1 MSQPAPQPDLTP
13 VAPPEAAESLDVSI
27 VVPCYRSGEWLPEL
41 VARIVATMSGTG
53 RSYEVILVNDASPDT
68 TTWPAIERLT
78 AEHAEVKGIDLL
90 GNVGQFRSTLC
101 GFEAARGKVV
111 VTLDDDL
118 QNPPEE
124 IAKLLDALDADPG
137 LEVVIGSYGR
147 KRHSWF
153 RNLGTGLHAAL
164 NARLYGKPR
173 DLELTSFRALRRPV
187 VDALLQHRTVKP
199 IIGPLILQ
207 STRRIANV
215 PVAHEPRP
223 TGASGWRLG
232 RLVGTLVDNVVNT
245 STAPLRLV
253 SLAGLVIAAGSAVLG
268 VYYLVRSLAGNIT
281 VPGFTTLTIL
291 VVFFGG
297 TTLATIGL
305 LGEYVVRI
313 VTEVTGAPRYVV
325 RKTVE

>member
-1 MSQPAPQPDLTP
+1 M
-13 VAPPEAAESLDVSI
+13 
-27 VVPCYRSGEWLPEL
+27 
-41 VARIVATMSGTG
+41 
-53 RSYEVILVNDASPDT
+53 
-68 TTWPAIERLT
+68 
-78 AEHAEVKGIDLL
+78 
-90 GNVGQFRSTLC
+90 
-101 GFEAARGKVV
+101 
-111 VTLDDDL
+111 
-118 QNPPEE
+118 
-124 IAKLLDALDADPG
+124 
-137 LEVVIGSYGR
+137 
-147 KRHSWF
+147 
-153 RNLGTGLHAAL
+153 
-164 NARLYGKPR
+164 
-173 DLELTSFRALRRPV
+173 

>member
-1 MSQPAPQPDLTP
+1 VSQPVSQPELTP
-13 VAPPEAAESLDVSI
+13 VAPPEATEPVAVSI
-27 VVPCYRSGEWLPEL
+27 VVPCYRSGEWLPDL
-41 VARIVATMSGTG
+41 VARVVATMDGTK
-53 RSYEVILVNDASPDT
+53 SSFEVILVNDASPDT
-68 TTWPAIERLT
+68 ATWPAIEGLAT
-78 AEHAEVKGIDLL
+78 QHPEVRGIDLL

-101 GFEAARGKVV
+101 GFEAARGQVV
-111 VTLDDDL
+111 VTIDDDL

-124 IAKLLDALDADPG
+124 IPKLLDALDAGAG
-137 LEVVIGSYGR
+137 LEVVIGSYER
-147 KRHSWF
+147 KQHSWF
-153 RNLGTGLHAAL
+153 RNLGTRLHAAV
-164 NARLYGKPR
+164 NARLYGKPK

-215 PVAHEPRP
+215 PVAHEQRP
-223 TGASGWRLG
+223 SGSSGWRLG
-232 RLVGTLVDNVVNT
+232 RLVGTVVDNVVNT

-253 SLAGLVIAAGSAVLG
+253 SLTGLLIAAGSAVLG

-281 VPGFTTLTIL
+281 VPGFTTLAIM

-297 TTLATIGL
+297 STLATIGL

-325 RKTVE
+325 RRTVG